1 MAKAKSDQPSGM
13 YFLFETIF
21 VRKLTKNSVVNIQAN
36 LILATSELLSNSGAR
51 HWLFTG
57 TAIRMAE
64 IMRLNKDFHQS
75 HSLRHQEVRR
85 RVYWACLLLDRMLA
99 YLLAKHRTIDLDT
112 VSIALPDA
120 DTALVYQDETRGVT
134 LANLAEQR
142 RPSDL
147 GLVPYLIKS
156 VCLWSEMAD
165 FAVYSRRRLDWY
177 PPTDPRSNIFTNH
190 QALRS
195 WCDVLPT
202 GLRWSIDNFR
212 NQKALGQQ
220 RTFVAMHLLLQS
232 ASCAAHQCYLP
243 QLTTYTRLVDL
254 VDAAGWSYLHRDEA
268 LISTCVTAA
277 LDLGSIL
284 ETVIAEGEGSSLQ
297 IIWAASSILIAANTF
312 LWLQYADDA
321 RFANEESRNRAK
333 TYFALVQDL
342 MRSWS
347 PSWKAAKQWLVALG
361 VMHDLYK
368 AAYLGEINNH
378 IMDGSA
384 VSDHRGD
391 EDDGDEVEE
400 EEGEDFRPQP
410 GDGYPS
416 VISLPN
422 LQASVKFATGDTSA
436 KSISVQS
443 IWLQLSGGWPYG
455 FSGAECLLES
465 MGDVDFGQVVQ
476 GS

>member
-1 MAKAKSDQPSGM
+1 
-13 YFLFETIF
+13 
-21 VRKLTKNSVVNIQAN
+21 
-36 LILATSELLSNSGAR
+36 
-51 HWLFTG
+51 
-57 TAIRMAE
+57 
-64 IMRLNKDFHQS
+64 MRLNKDFHQS

-112 VSIALPDA
+112 VSIALPDS
-120 DTALVYQDETRGVT
+120 DSALVYQDETRGVT

-177 PPTDPRSNIFTNH
+177 PPTDPRSNLFTNH
-190 QALRS
+190 QALKTWS
-195 WCDVLPT
+195 EALPA
-202 GLRWSIDNFR
+202 GLRWSSDNFR
-212 NQKALGQQ
+212 NQRALGQQ
-220 RTFVAMHLLLQS
+220 SAFVAMHLLLRS

-243 QLTTYTRLVDL
+243 HLTAYTRLVDL
-254 VDAAGWSYLHRDEA
+254 VDAAGWSYLHRDETI
-268 LISTCVTAA
+268 ISTCVNAA
-277 LDLGSIL
+277 LELGSIL
-284 ETVIAEGEGSSLQ
+284 ETVAAEDDGSSLQ
-297 IIWAASSILIAANTF
+297 SIWTASSILIAANTL
-312 LWLQYADDA
+312 LWLQYAEDA
-321 RFANEESRNRAK
+321 QFVNEEIRTKAK
-333 TYFALVQDL
+333 SYFDL
-342 MRSWS
+342 IHELMKSWS
-347 PSWKAAKQWLVALG
+347 SSWKAAKQWLVGLG

-378 IMDGSA
+378 IMDGTA
-384 VSDHRGD
+384 ISDH
-391 EDDGDEVEE
+391 DGDDAENDEE
-400 EEGEDFRPQP
+400 EDGGDFRPQP

-465 MGDVDFGQVVQ
+465 MGDADFGQIAEV
-476 GS
+476 